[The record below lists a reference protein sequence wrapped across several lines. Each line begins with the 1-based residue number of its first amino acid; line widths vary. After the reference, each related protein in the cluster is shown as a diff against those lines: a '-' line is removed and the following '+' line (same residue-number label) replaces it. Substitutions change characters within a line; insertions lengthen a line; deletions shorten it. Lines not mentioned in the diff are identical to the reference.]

1 MLTLT
6 SINVRVD
13 DELKE
18 KSREVFDDLGLDL
31 STGIK
36 IYLKQVVLR
45 QGIPFDVTLE
55 KSDIESALEDIEAG
69 RIETFNDVD
78 ELLEEL
84 EDED

>member
-1 MLTLT
+1 MT